1 MFLKRGPSRDHINVI
16 HFSRPVGVFMLKKE
30 VQPLFWFLGGLF
42 AGLTVLGVS
51 HAAVSGTQN
60 PAPVIRELKGG
71 KARIPSH
78 LEQEFE
84 LLSRAEGKYVE
95 SPEQVSRLRKSSLR
109 ASGSVIK
116 GKSRGARQ

>member
-1 MFLKRGPSRDHINVI
+1 
-16 HFSRPVGVFMLKKE
+16 MLKKE
-30 VQPLFWFLGGLF
+30 LQPFFWFLGGLF

-51 HAAVSGTQN
+51 HAAVTSSRS

-84 LLSRAEGKYVE
+84 LLSRSEGRFVE
-95 SPEQVSRLRKSSLR
+95 STEQVSRLKRNSLR
-109 ASGSVIK
+109 ASAGALRE
-116 GKSRGARQ
+116 KSKRARR